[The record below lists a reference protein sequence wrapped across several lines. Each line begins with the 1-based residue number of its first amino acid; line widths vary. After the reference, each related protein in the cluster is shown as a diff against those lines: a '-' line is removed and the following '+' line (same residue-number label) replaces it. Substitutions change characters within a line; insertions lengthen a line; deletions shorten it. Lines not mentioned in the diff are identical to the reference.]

1 MNDIIRLNNELK
13 GINMQR
19 MWKVVFSLMLLTI
32 TTGISSYMVS
42 FSISQEAIWDEKL
55 RPKSLSDNLCKAISK
70 CDFEFV
76 KYIIEEK
83 HCDVNERAYDGSLPL
98 YLVILLSNDVEKIEI
113 AVKMADLLLQHRAN
127 PYLEDPKG
135 ISVLELFNMADRS
148 CFNEVFAKY
157 GFDVSR
163 K

>member
-1 MNDIIRLNNELK
+1 MKRT
-13 GINMQR
+13 
-19 MWKVVFSLMLLTI
+19 WKVVFSLMLLI
-32 TTGISSYMVS
+32 VATGIKFDIVS
-42 FSISQEAIWDEKL
+42 FSVSQEAIWNEKL
-55 RPKSLSDNLCKAISK
+55 RPKSLSDNLCKAISN
-70 CDFEFV
+70 CDFELF

-98 YLVILLSNDVEKIEI
+98 YLVILLSNDVEKVEI
-113 AVKMADLLLQHRAN
+113 AIKMADLLLQHGAN
-127 PYLEDPKG
+127 PYLESPKG

-157 GFDVSR
+157 GFDVLR